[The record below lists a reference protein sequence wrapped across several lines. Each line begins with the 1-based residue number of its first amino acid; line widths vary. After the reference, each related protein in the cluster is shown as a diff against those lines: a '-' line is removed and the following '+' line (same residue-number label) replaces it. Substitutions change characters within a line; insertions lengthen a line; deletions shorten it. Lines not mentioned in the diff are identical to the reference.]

1 MGVGLVGREVERRG
15 AASLLSLKEKEP
27 IAPTSTAVKSVATR
41 RDPSNGYR
49 IDNGTDRPTC
59 SDMEHYLDS

>member
-15 AASLLSLKEKEP
+15 AASLLSLKENEP

-49 IDNGTDRPTC
+49 IDNGTD
-59 SDMEHYLDS
+59 